1 MGPGL
6 HQCRGPPFGTR
17 VTCMRTGVLDLL
29 NQEVGV
35 WVCVCVGV
43 CVWVCVCVCVCVC
56 MGAWVYVVR
65 SSVSLFFVIMLFISL
80 EKPSLN
86 VR

>member
-29 NQEVGV
+29 NQEVD
-35 WVCVCVGV
+35 
-43 CVWVCVCVCVCVC
+43 VCVCVCVCVWVRGC
-56 MGAWVYVVR
+56 M
-65 SSVSLFFVIMLFISL
+65 
-80 EKPSLN
+80 
-86 VR
+86 

>member
-1 MGPGL
+1 M
-6 HQCRGPPFGTR
+6 
-17 VTCMRTGVLDLL
+17 
-29 NQEVGV
+29 
-35 WVCVCVGV
+35 
-43 CVWVCVCVCVCVC
+43 CVCVCVC

>member
-29 NQEVGV
+29 NQEVD
-35 WVCVCVGV
+35 
-43 CVWVCVCVCVCVC
+43 VCVCVCVCVC

>member
-29 NQEVGV
+29 NQEVD
-35 WVCVCVGV
+35 
-43 CVWVCVCVCVCVC
+43 VCVCVCMCVC